1 LKNIYIPQEDVNS
14 EGATIVELVKNDYDK
29 VKKDEI
35 IVSVET
41 TKAVFDIVAPN
52 DGIIMYLVK
61 EGAFVPYN
69 HPVAIIALE
78 KKEIDDYKNNTKEI
92 TSKDQ
97 LKTKTTKKAL
107 QLAQQNDI
115 DITLIESEN
124 IITEKDIMVMIKKS
138 GATKSKQSDVI
149 MTPGILPSGLNRIM
163 VLGGGFGAMQVID
176 ILMNDS
182 KNQIVGILDDNPDLK
197 ETKIFGIP
205 VRGGTKEMKKHWDN
219 NNFDLA
225 IVSISTNIPVR
236 KALYEKCKSLNIP
249 MANAICPSVR
259 INRHS
264 FIGEGNVICS
274 FVHIGTC
281 ASIGNNNFISAQ
293 TNIEHHNVWGSHITT
308 GPNCATSSRV
318 EVGDCVKFGTGIFIQ
333 PGISIGEN
341 CLISSGSI
349 LTRSIPNNHAL
360 KIKLSYDIK
369 PIDKE

>member
-1 LKNIYIPQEDVNS
+1 MKKIFIPQEDVNS
-14 EGATIVELVKNDYDK
+14 EGATIVELIKNNYDK

-69 HPVAIIALE
+69 HPVAIIARG
-78 KKEIDDYKNNTKEI
+78 KKEIDDYNKNTKDI

-97 LKTKTTKKAL
+97 LKTKITKKAL
-107 QLAQQNDI
+107 QLAQQNNI
-115 DITLIESEN
+115 DITLIETEK
-124 IITEKDIMVMIKKS
+124 IITEKDILRMIKKFVS
-138 GATKSKQSDVI
+138 TKSKQSDLI
-149 MTPGILPSGLNRIM
+149 MTSGILPKKSNRIM

-176 ILMNDS
+176 ILLN
-182 KNQIVGILDDNPDLK
+182 KPLNQVVGVLDDNSDLK
-197 ETKIFGIP
+197 DTKIFGIP
-205 VRGGTKEMKKHWDN
+205 VFGGTNEIKKYWDN
-219 NNFDLA
+219 NSFDKA

-236 KALYEKCKSLNIP
+236 KALYDNCKSLNIP

-308 GPNCATSSRV
+308 GPNCSTSSRV
-318 EVGDCVKFGTGIFIQ
+318 EVGDCVKLGTGIFIQ
-333 PGISIGEN
+333 PGIAIGEN
-341 CLISSGSI
+341 CLISSGSVI
-349 LTRSIPNNHAL
+349 TRSIPNNHAL

-369 PIDKE
+369 PINKK